1 MQACIDNPE
10 VVYFRREQRKFH
22 GEAEEARSGQ
32 LKIIL
37 TNNNSRSPQWLTFS
51 GEHLSSGG
59 KAVFS
64 NAIQLSKSAIVK
76 VWTYG

>member
-1 MQACIDNPE
+1 MQVCIDNPKS
-10 VVYFRREQRKFH
+10 FCFLREIEQEK
-22 GEAEEARSGQ
+22 SNP
-32 LKIIL
+32 LKMVRMID
-37 TNNNSRSPQWLTFS
+37 NWRSPRSLTFS